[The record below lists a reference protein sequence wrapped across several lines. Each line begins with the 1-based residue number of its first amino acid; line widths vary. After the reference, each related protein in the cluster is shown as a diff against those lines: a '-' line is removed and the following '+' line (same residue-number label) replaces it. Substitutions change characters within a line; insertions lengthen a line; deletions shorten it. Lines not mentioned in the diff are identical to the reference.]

1 MSRDDEERAQ
11 RYVLDHGRRS
21 LYAADRHQM
30 FHPSVFE
37 QAWPPTGEQDYRP
50 AGSLGMSRGDF
61 TALALAFG
69 GLRPD
74 PGLTTAER
82 AQRAFND
89 NPDKREFRVYFRP
102 YECAYEVHR
111 IK

>member
-11 RYVLDHGRRS
+11 QYVLARGRHS

-30 FHPSVFE
+30 FHQGVFE

-50 AGSLGMSRGDF
+50 AGRLGVNRGELSS
-61 TALALAFG
+61 LALAFG
-69 GLRPD
+69 GNRPD
-74 PGLTTAER
+74 PGQTTAER
-82 AQRAFND
+82 AARAFND

-111 IK
+111 TK